1 MKGNLFGSDFVTELC
16 QRCGNEITLRWD
28 TTTFGFEA
36 VCPVCGGRLML
47 CDECRHT
54 AESGPC
60 DYRKETDSCRR
71 NRTRQ
76 LWMRLGV
83 SLAVSR
89 REEAAILG
97 DDGDLAEKTLRR
109 ILAESRFTPNGD
121 SYIPGSV
128 VSEINTEHG
137 TGYIV
142 RDISLDV

>member
-1 MKGNLFGSDFVTELC
+1 MDGNLFGSD
-16 QRCGNEITLRWD
+16 
-28 TTTFGFEA
+28 
-36 VCPVCGGRLML
+36 
-47 CDECRHT
+47 
-54 AESGPC
+54 C
-60 DYRKETDSCRR
+60 DYRKETGSCRR
-71 NRTRQ
+71 NRKRQ

-97 DDGDLAEKTLRR
+97 DDSDLAEKALRR
-109 ILAESRFTPNGD
+109 ILAEGRFTPNGD

-128 VSEINTEHG
+128 VSEINTVHG